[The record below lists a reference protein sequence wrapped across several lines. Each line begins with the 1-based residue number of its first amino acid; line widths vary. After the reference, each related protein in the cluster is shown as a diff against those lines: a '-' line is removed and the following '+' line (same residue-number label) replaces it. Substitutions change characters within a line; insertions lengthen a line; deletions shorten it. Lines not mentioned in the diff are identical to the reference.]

1 MHELTYASCFAQMMH
16 KTASRFPDNIEN
28 ILATSSPAF
37 QLFGQCRDRYLACYP
52 AAKDHWLS
60 STSSVKKRLRK
71 TSRPMLDSK
80 WNQLLCSF
88 HGDDEAISGLL
99 SQRADAFTFK
109 AIGSHPDF
117 VLSNVNFKITLQRR
131 LLLPIT
137 LLLSAKKG
145 QFDECNYCIGCGKNV
160 MDAFGRHAL
169 RCRGSM
175 GARAR
180 TWHDPIRDMIST
192 MALNAGVP
200 AKTEVNLSKV
210 SGAASVQERLLR
222 MDNVLGKSIVTDVCT
237 TVCDTSLSSTIPGHA
252 VAMKEKFKFDY
263 YAPYLTA
270 DITLIPVCVDEH
282 GRFGLQAD
290 SLFQFLAR

>member
-1 MHELTYASCFAQMMH
+1 MPLGDMHFA
-16 KTASRFPDNIEN
+16 AVPR
-28 ILATSSPAF
+28 
-37 QLFGQCRDRYLACYP
+37 
-52 AAKDHWLS
+52 
-60 STSSVKKRLRK
+60 
-71 TSRPMLDSK
+71 
-80 WNQLLCSF
+80 
-88 HGDDEAISGLL
+88 
-99 SQRADAFTFK
+99 
-109 AIGSHPDF
+109 
-117 VLSNVNFKITLQRR
+117 
-131 LLLPIT
+131 
-137 LLLSAKKG
+137 
-145 QFDECNYCIGCGKNV
+145 
-160 MDAFGRHAL
+160 
-169 RCRGSM
+169 SM

-210 SGAASVQERLLR
+210 SGAASVQDRLLR

-290 SLFQFLAR
+290 SLFQFLARCRGGSGGDACRSSIEMVGPLIKVTPVSAPRIAATPR